1 MYVNQYQMSSYSEVS
16 TIMNVMTSYV
26 TSFVSKQVEVC
37 TALCAVVLSLV
48 VLSPFILLV
57 CKPLIDVYMMFI
69 DIVAPERRVKK
80 ETSVI
85 NTDASLPSYS
95 TLPPPSYESVVGVG
109 VESRVGVDAIS
120 VATPSIY
127 DYVIDQSNT
136 TPYKGQFTPPTS
148 TPIPTSTHISTH
160 TSTPTSIPTSPT
172 HCLKQ
177 TQCHI
182 PQYTTTRYNNCTNNV
197 VSGTFG
203 SGNKRPRY
211 EQQHASFESD
221 YYYSPS
227 YDNYYDDRL
236 RQ

>member
-1 MYVNQYQMSSYSEVS
+1 MSSYSEVS

-85 NTDASLPSYS
+85 NTDTSLPSYS
-95 TLPPPSYESVVGVG
+95 TLPPPSYESIVGG
-109 VESRVGVDAIS
+109 VAAS
-120 VATPSIY
+120 SIY

-136 TPYKGQFTPPTS
+136 TPYKGQITSFTPTS
-148 TPIPTSTHISTH
+148 TSTPTPI
-160 TSTPTSIPTSPT
+160 STPTSISTPTP
-172 HCLKQ
+172 CLKQ
-177 TQCHI
+177 SQCHI

-211 EQQHASFESD
+211 EQQQQHASFESD

>member
-95 TLPPPSYESVVGVG
+95 TLPPPSYESIVGV
-109 VESRVGVDAIS
+109 VEAS
-120 VATPSIY
+120 SIY

-136 TPYKGQFTPPTS
+136 TPYKGQFTPSTSTS
-148 TPIPTSTHISTH
+148 TPIH
-160 TSTPTSIPTSPT
+160 TSTPTPISTPTSTSTPT

-182 PQYTTTRYNNCTNNV
+182 PQYTTSRYNNCSNNV

-211 EQQHASFESD
+211 EQQQQQHASFESD

>member
-1 MYVNQYQMSSYSEVS
+1 MHVNQYQMSSYSEVS

-85 NTDASLPSYS
+85 NTDTSLPSYS
-95 TLPPPSYESVVGVG
+95 TLPPPSYESIVGG
-109 VESRVGVDAIS
+109 VAAS
-120 VATPSIY
+120 SIY

-136 TPYKGQFTPPTS
+136 TPYKGQITSFTPTS
-148 TPIPTSTHISTH
+148 TSTPTPI
-160 TSTPTSIPTSPT
+160 STPTSISTPTP
-172 HCLKQ
+172 CLKQ
-177 TQCHI
+177 SQCHI

-211 EQQHASFESD
+211 EQQQQHASFESD